1 MNSPTP
7 SALAVPDRIDGDHLA
22 GDGTGP
28 AFWHE
33 LIDEK
38 AAGDFLGITD
48 RTMQTMRQRGGGP
61 RYVSISAR
69 CLRYRRIDLKTWAD
83 SRLRSSTS
91 DPGPEAAT
99 A

>member
-1 MNSPTP
+1 MNSPA
-7 SALAVPDRIDGDHLA
+7 SAIAIAEHADGEHSTA
-22 GDGTGP
+22 DGTGP
-28 AFWHE
+28 AYWHE

-38 AAGDFLGITD
+38 AAGDFLGVVD

-69 CLRYRRIDLKTWAD
+69 CLRYRRIDLKAWAD

-91 DPGPEAAT
+91 DPGPEAVIA
-99 A
+99 